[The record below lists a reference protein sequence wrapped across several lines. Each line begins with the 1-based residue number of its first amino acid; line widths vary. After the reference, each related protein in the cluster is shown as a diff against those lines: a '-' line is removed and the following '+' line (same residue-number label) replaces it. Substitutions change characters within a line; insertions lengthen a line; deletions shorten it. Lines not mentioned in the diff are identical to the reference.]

1 MNLSMI
7 ISISGLHGT
16 GKSTIGKLIA
26 QKLGIR
32 YYSTGQLFRDLAE
45 EMNMTLE
52 QFTEHVEK
60 NPDIDKKLDDKIIEI
75 AKKGNIIIDSQLSGY
90 ILKSIADFKILLTC
104 SLETRVKR
112 MAERDHESHEKKLK
126 ETKLREKSELE
137 RFRKLYK
144 INMRDN
150 RRIQEVYDLIL
161 DTEDLTVEEILNI
174 IISAIKNL

>member
-1 MNLSMI
+1 MI

-26 QKLGIR
+26 QKLGIQ
-32 YYSTGQLFRDLAE
+32 YYSTGQVFRDLAE
-45 EMNMTLE
+45 EMNMTLDE
-52 QFTEHVEK
+52 FSEYVEK
-60 NPDIDKKLDDKIIEI
+60 NPEIDKKLDEKIIEI
-75 AKKGNIIIDSQLSGY
+75 AQKGNILIDSQLSGF

-112 MAERDHESHEKKLK
+112 MAERDHDSYEKKLK
-126 ETKLREKSELE
+126 ETKIREKSELE

-144 INMRDN
+144 IDLGDN
-150 RRIQEVYDLIL
+150 RKIREVYNLIL

-174 IISAIKNL
+174 IISSIKNL